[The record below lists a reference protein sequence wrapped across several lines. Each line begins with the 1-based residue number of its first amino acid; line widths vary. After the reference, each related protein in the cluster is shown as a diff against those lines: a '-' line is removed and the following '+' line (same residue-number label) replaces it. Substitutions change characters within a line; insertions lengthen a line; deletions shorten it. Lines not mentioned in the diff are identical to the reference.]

1 MHTVPT
7 PPQRAPIAVRH
18 FPVMSDAWRA
28 APSGE
33 LDIIVPAGRSDAVI
47 ISLER
52 EFFRR
57 RAREETG
64 AEAPPLAERWSAGDP
79 LLLGIASV
87 LGADLRAG
95 RSPSEGV
102 LEAFALCIA
111 MYLARHPGRGVRLPR
126 QSGLV
131 HRKLEQVRS
140 FIEEHL
146 AEPLLVER
154 LAAVVHL
161 SPFHFARLFKL
172 ATGTPPHAFIT
183 AMRVDRAK
191 ELLRARHLP
200 LVEIAAEVG
209 FQTQGHFTEVFH
221 RLAGTT
227 PRRFRLAS
235 AAEAS
240 SEGDGRNREE
250 LRAADR

>member
-1 MHTVPT
+1 MDTLRSSE
-7 PPQRAPIAVRH
+7 RAPIAVRH

-33 LDIIVPAGRSDAVI
+33 SDIILPAGRSDAVS
-47 ISLER
+47 ISLQR
-52 EFFRR
+52 EFFGR

-64 AEAPPLAERWSAGDP
+64 AEPPQLAERWSSADP

-87 LGADLRAG
+87 LGAEFRAG
-95 RSPSEGV
+95 RAPSEGS

-111 MYLARHPGRGVRLPR
+111 THLARHPAGGVRLRR
-126 QSGLV
+126 QSGLAP
-131 HRKLEQVRS
+131 RKLERVRE
-140 FIEEHL
+140 FIEQHL
-146 AEPLLVER
+146 AEPLLVEQ

-172 ATGTPPHAFIT
+172 ATGVSPHAFIT
-183 AMRVDRAK
+183 LRRVERAK
-191 ELLRARHLP
+191 ELLRARDLA

-221 RLAGTT
+221 RIAGMT
-227 PRRFRLAS
+227 PRRFRLANAVVLQRDDES
-235 AAEAS
+235 A
-240 SEGDGRNREE
+240 
-250 LRAADR
+250 LQRAQE